1 MRALKKRFTEAA
13 NRVIAPGKTTVS
25 APACGSVVVT
35 VLVVPQLVT
44 ALAAL
49 ELEEL
54 ETAAAAAAEAL
65 GQFCEATMVLPPALA
80 EAEELAAELA
90 LDELDEPE
98 LEPAPEPLLL
108 PEPALP
114 LAPAPAEAPAPAPA
128 EAEPWPAL
136 AEAELD
142 EDELELEELELE
154 LEAALTKAGVDKAIV
169 KATKMETIIVFFILF
184 SF

>member
-1 MRALKKRFTEAA
+1 MRALIKRFKEAA

-35 VLVVPQLVT
+35 VFTVPQLVA

-54 ETAAAAAAEAL
+54 EAAAAAAAEAL
-65 GQFCEATMVLPPALA
+65 GQFCEATTVLPPVLA

-98 LEPAPEPLLL
+98 LEPAPEPLWL
-108 PEPALP
+108 PAVELP

-128 EAEPWPAL
+128 EAEPWPAE
-136 AEAELD
+136 AEAEL
-142 EDELELEELELE
+142 EALELAELELELE
-154 LEAALTKAGVDKAIV
+154 LEAAATKAGVAKATV
-169 KATKMETIIVFFILF
+169 KATKMETIILFVILF